1 MDESTKI
8 WLSDGALKPMKIYF
22 SMLVLTILILLL
34 FLASTCHKEQDEQ
47 TTPPNY
53 EFSRKSAVKP
63 SAKKAVPSEQHQAL
77 LEPEIVSVS
86 GGETDAVFSPE
97 EIDAQLEQLP
107 WY

>member
-1 MDESTKI
+1 
-8 WLSDGALKPMKIYF
+8 MKIYF
-22 SMLVLTILILLL
+22 SLLALALVSVILIWLL
-34 FLASTCHKEQDEQ
+34 FFASTRQREQDKQ
-47 TTPPNY
+47 ITPPNY
-53 EFSRKSAVKP
+53 EFGRQSAVKP

-107 WY
+107 